1 MRHSHDDTQARSLGH
16 GDPDTSMAANA
27 QAKQDDPS
35 TAMRANR
42 IDTTEDYGPTGA
54 RRYTARRGGQQH
66 FRRQMTE
73 KLMSGKFD
81 RVVFELCCEEDS
93 VLGTN
98 EALASDLPQIC
109 RRFCSRSSR
118 AGCLCHSFLL
128 WHSFLLCLPH

>member
-1 MRHSHDDTQARSLGH
+1 
-16 GDPDTSMAANA
+16 MAANV
-27 QAKQDDPS
+27 QAKQGDPS

-42 IDTTEDYGPTGA
+42 IDTTLILPCEHGPTGA
-54 RRYTARRGGQQH
+54 GRYTARRGGQQH

-93 VLGTN
+93 VLGTK

-109 RRFCSRSSR
+109 RHVFRYRVY
-118 AGCLCHSFLL
+118 
-128 WHSFLLCLPH
+128 WP

>member
-1 MRHSHDDTQARSLGH
+1 
-16 GDPDTSMAANA
+16 MAANA
-27 QAKQDDPS
+27 HAKHNDPY
-35 TAMRANR
+35 TALRANR

-93 VLGTN
+93 VLGTK

-109 RRFCSRSSR
+109 RRF
-118 AGCLCHSFLL
+118 
-128 WHSFLLCLPH
+128 